1 MTLRPLCAT
10 CALFV
15 FGGFLAA
22 APVSA
27 TSGSLR
33 VLVIKATW
41 GPRPLS
47 DAQAARFVFGDTA
60 GFLRRSSFGRLLLTG
75 DGYGDPLDTMAQG
88 TFDFSPVE
96 KWLLGWLPAPQVIS
110 CNGTYTLDQFEIPSR
125 LPQALMVKTGRGQ
138 FWLDHREPLGNDLRL
153 RIA

>member
-75 DGYGDPLDTMAQG
+75 DATP
-88 TFDFSPVE
+88 
-96 KWLLGWLPAPQVIS
+96 WLRAWPTAPTCPNDLRDLLPAPTAAAEGAGYKPQ
-110 CNGTYTLDQFEIPSR
+110 R
-125 LPQALMVKTGRGQ
+125 L
-138 FWLDHREPLGNDLRL
+138 
-153 RIA
+153 